1 MSKEENVSYCFDKN
15 FPYLGY
21 FLRQFCKEHRI
32 ACRQISNE
40 ARVGNTTYYWML
52 EGKDLRLDCYFRFL
66 AACVDYCEDKDEF
79 YHFLQNFCMR
89 AIVEIWNGKGV
100 ELEGWMKEVWEEMQM
115 ERLKMDAKNEN
126 ISEKS

>member
-1 MSKEENVSYCFDKN
+1 MSKERKIPYCWDKD

-21 FLRQFCKEHRI
+21 FLRLFCKKHRV

-40 ARVGNTTYYWML
+40 AKVGNTTYYKML

-79 YHFLQNFCMR
+79 CLFLQNFCMR
-89 AIVEIWNGKGV
+89 AIVEIRNDKGI
-100 ELEGWMKEVWEEMQM
+100 ELECWMKEVWEEMQM
-115 ERLKMDAKNEN
+115 ERKKMEEETRN